1 MLFAIGTPKTLD
13 EMFESLFNY
22 KLMYKILDKAD
33 LRPENRW
40 KKLTTQEKIALA
52 NAIENYKIRIVDTDS
67 FDNAQ
72 VATGGVSLDEI
83 KPTME
88 SEKIK
93 NLYMVGELLDVDGKC
108 GGFNL
113 AFAFI
118 SGYIAGENI

>member
-1 MLFAIGTPKTLD
+1 M
-13 EMFESLFNY
+13 
-22 KLMYKILDKAD
+22 
-33 LRPENRW
+33 
-40 KKLTTQEKIALA
+40 TTQEKISLS
-52 NAIENYKIRIVDTDS
+52 NAIENYKIKIVDTDS

-72 VATGGVSLDEI
+72 VATGGVSLDEL
-83 KPTME
+83 KPTLE

-93 NLYMVGELLDVDGKC
+93 NLYLVGEILDVDGKC